1 MQKVRILDSDYI
13 TFDPAIGEIVNA
25 RRDGTGWAICVSE
38 SFKFCE
44 SNARIWRGDEDT
56 ELFFSSNEVEVIEV
70 PFAYWNALKSS
81 RAVGALPQQGVN
93 YE

>member
-1 MQKVRILDSDYI
+1 MEKVRILDSDYI

-44 SNARIWRGDEDT
+44 YNARIWRGDEDT
-56 ELFFSSNEVEVIEV
+56 ELFFASHEIEA

-81 RAVGALPQQGVN
+81 RNVGELAHV
-93 YE
+93 